1 MAVIPDRYELV
12 SAGPLKSV
20 SLSAIAESPGT
31 YVFYDQTRP
40 LFAGET
46 DNLHRRI
53 AAHLER
59 GVPKWLGA
67 DDDDS
72 VTLKLVEL
80 PAVSREGRLQW
91 LLSFINRERP
101 LLNYQNAA

>member
-1 MAVIPDRYELV
+1 M
-12 SAGPLKSV
+12 
-20 SLSAIAESPGT
+20 SLAAISQSPGT

-53 AAHLER
+53 ETHLKN
-59 GVPKWLGA
+59 GLAKWLGTDEE
-67 DDDDS
+67 DDL
-72 VTLKLVEL
+72 TLKLVEL
-80 PAVSREGRLQW
+80 PTASREGRLKW